1 MASQA
6 GVVASLIGAMNPEE
20 LIASNVFS
28 GDDVRMKAEEA
39 GVPLT
44 DDQVNRILDLVQDS
58 MEESNAYVWDEIENE
73 IRSIKEKSNG

>member
-6 GVVASLIGAMNPEE
+6 GVVSSLIGAMNPEE
-20 LIASNVFS
+20 LIASNVFC
-28 GDDVRMKAEEA
+28 GDDIRAKAKDA
-39 GVPLT
+39 DVPLS
-44 DDQVNRILDLVQDS
+44 DDEVDEILNMVQDF